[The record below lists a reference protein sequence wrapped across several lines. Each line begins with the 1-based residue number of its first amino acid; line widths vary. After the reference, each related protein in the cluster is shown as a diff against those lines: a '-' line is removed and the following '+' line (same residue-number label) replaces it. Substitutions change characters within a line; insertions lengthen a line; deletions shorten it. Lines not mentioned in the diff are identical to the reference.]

1 MHRTCFSSFGVEQ
14 QMVSSTHQDDGPAT
28 GIGATEV
35 AHYTEEMLESLRL
48 IALQKKQFVL
58 ARLLELAAQEAKAQG
73 GVHSQETRLPE

>member
-1 MHRTCFSSFGVEQ
+1 VEQ
-14 QMVSSTHQDDGPAT
+14 QMVSSTHQDRDPAND
-28 GIGATEV
+28 IGATEV

-73 GVHSQETRLPE
+73 KLHSQETRLPG